1 MPNKEKQPK
10 VRKEGYVGT
19 KKFWAWESRELSDAG
34 FNFLMGYIVFFCT
47 GVLLVN
53 PLLVGTLFALSKVI
67 DGVTDIIAGYIVDR
81 TNTKWGR
88 GRPYDVCL
96 IGAWVSVIMIF
107 LCPVGWDNGVKTA
120 WIVFWYILANSVF
133 YTFLNAGEGVFM
145 LRAFNKAQIVKMT
158 AQGNIATSLLG
169 FSCGIVLPQL
179 VNNAGKDPAA
189 WTRLAITV
197 AIPLTLIGLCRMLF
211 VKEENDTVK
220 IVEEKVKT
228 DLKDIF
234 RMLGKN
240 KYWGIFCFIT
250 LLGNVVSNM
259 GVAVYYFDKVLGN
272 LGIQSVFAAASV
284 LAVFALV
291 LLPPLMKRFHL
302 QKILLVG
309 QLASIVFCLLC
320 FIFYKNIPI
329 LVICYVASMFATLPG
344 VYAGRLI
351 LFDAAIYNEYLGL
364 NRMEGTMN
372 SIFGFMKR
380 AGSAL
385 GTFLLGVALTVI
397 QYDAEATTLLPVT
410 EWGLRI
416 MMYGI
421 PLISAALQALLW
433 SAYDLEKRM
442 PKITEELEEKTKSD
456 TAGAVTATE

>member
-1 MPNKEKQPK
+1 M
-10 VRKEGYVGT
+10 
-19 KKFWAWESRELSDAG
+19 SDAG

-47 GVLLVN
+47 DVLLVN

-291 LLPPLMKRFHL
+291 LLPPLMKRFTCRKSAGSASWPPL
-302 QKILLVG
+302 YLPALLH
-309 QLASIVFCLLC
+309 
-320 FIFYKNIPI
+320 FYKNIPI
-329 LVICYVASMFATLPG
+329 LVICYVASMFARCPACTPPSDSVRRGHLQRSIWAQQNGRHDEQHFWLHETRRFRPG
-344 VYAGRLI
+344 NVFA
-351 LFDAAIYNEYLGL
+351 
-364 NRMEGTMN
+364 
-372 SIFGFMKR
+372 
-380 AGSAL
+380 
-385 GTFLLGVALTVI
+385 GVALTVI
-397 QYDAEATTLLPVT
+397 QYDAERP
-410 EWGLRI
+410 RCC
-416 MMYGI
+416 
-421 PLISAALQALLW
+421 
-433 SAYDLEKRM
+433 R
-442 PKITEELEEKTKSD
+442 
-456 TAGAVTATE
+456 